1 MKPVLINQEQT
12 GIFAQVSLEAHFSC
26 TYCDQVID
34 LVINEVLNIPD
45 ANLFVSAKQLKN
57 I

>member
-45 ANLFVSAKQLKN
+45 ANFFVSAKQLKN